1 MLKTTCIMCPLG
13 CELVIEKNKK
23 EVVVSGN
30 TCVRGL
36 EYGKN
41 ELTNPLRNI
50 STLIKISGG
59 GVVPVKT
66 SAPVPKAKIDA
77 CLKAISKT
85 ILDIKPKMGSI
96 IIKNILGLGVDVVC
110 IGY

>member
-23 EVVVSGN
+23 DIQVSGN

-41 ELTNPLRNI
+41 ELTNPVRNI
-50 STLIKISGG
+50 STLMKIKGG
-59 GVVPVKT
+59 EVVPVKT
-66 SAPVPKAKIDA
+66 DKTVPKAKIEA
-77 CLKAISKT
+77 CLKVIGKV
-85 ILDIKPKMGSI
+85 ILDEKPKMGSVV
-96 IIKNILGLGVDVVC
+96 IKNILGLGVDVVC